1 MMAGLHEDPRMDMTN
16 TSPQAQPQRRS
27 GAPACAPARFLAAA
41 ALAGLAAAAQAQT
54 PAPVPLPA
62 PTANRAYETDL
73 AREFMT
79 LELAGWRLPDPTQEC
94 IDKLQLKY
102 LYAGA
107 FGASELIDQP
117 ELVDPPGPFYRIVQ
131 IDPDP
136 SDRRRRVVRIEWLL
150 KGPRGAARP
159 LRDSFT
165 FAMNDVGGEGNA
177 ANMVREPQHM
187 VIRRECFGG

>member
-1 MMAGLHEDPRMDMTN
+1 MLL
-16 TSPQAQPQRRS
+16 
-27 GAPACAPARFLAAA
+27 RFLPAVAVFSTVAAF
-41 ALAGLAAAAQAQT
+41 AQT
-54 PAPVPLPA
+54 PAPA
-62 PTANRAYETDL
+62 PTANRAYEQDL

-79 LELAGWRLPDPTQEC
+79 LELAGWRLPDPTEEC
-94 IDKLQLKY
+94 MQKLQLKY
-102 LYAGA
+102 LYPGA
-107 FGASELIDQP
+107 YGASELIDDP

-136 SDRRRRVVRIEWLL
+136 NDRRRRVVRIEWLL

-159 LRDSFT
+159 IRDAFT
-165 FAMNDVGGEGNA
+165 FAMNEGGGEGNA